1 MGIYGR
7 NWSCL
12 PKCGPG
18 EIYVN
23 IYDCIRKRFSGIP
36 IFCLITIIKSSND
49 IITFEKMYTVRG
61 GLHMNILA
69 QEAQGRQ
76 AVGKL
81 PSREGKSFE
90 TKDMGLVYQ
99 V

>member
-1 MGIYGR
+1 
-7 NWSCL
+7 
-12 PKCGPG
+12 
-18 EIYVN
+18 
-23 IYDCIRKRFSGIP
+23 
-36 IFCLITIIKSSND
+36 
-49 IITFEKMYTVRG
+49 MYTVRG